1 MVFGGPEH
9 GGAASEEPCYG
20 TGAAGH
26 MAVRPCARLAEV
38 RTARG
43 ALRERRYEHEVRG
56 TRVVS
61 AGEQEQ
67 QGERGRSRSGNVV
80 ILHASMNALL
90 IRNQRRRENIPK
102 TLLACQKSSLVLSLL
117 PSFPSIHLRGHR
129 LRTSRQVDRYEMR
142 LMRLRDDKS
151 KRSPSRCLRPGQ
163 AHKVRRHQVWRY
175 GQLQVKYSDSFS
187 IYAPHYARP
196 ANRPE
201 QPA

>member
-102 TLLACQKSSLVLSLL
+102 NLDRMSKVVTSPLS
-117 PSFPSIHLRGHR
+117 PSFLPLHSSPGPSVTHQSS
-129 LRTSRQVDRYEMR
+129 SRQV
-142 LMRLRDDKS
+142 RDETDETE
-151 KRSPSRCLRPGQ
+151 RRQVQTFPLALPQARPGT
-163 AHKVRRHQVWRY
+163 
-175 GQLQVKYSDSFS
+175 
-187 IYAPHYARP
+187 
-196 ANRPE
+196 
-201 QPA
+201 